1 MGENSSANEKYG
13 VMFLLS
19 LLQQKKSLLATT
31 ITDCNGEHGKMSQS
45 SHPRFAR
52 RRPDQDTERCAGAA
66 GEDRMKNLKCSSR
79 QLRDEKMPSCLLALV

>member
-1 MGENSSANEKYG
+1 MRTHQPMKNMGSCSYYHCYNK
-13 VMFLLS
+13 
-19 LLQQKKSLLATT
+19 KKSLLATT